1 MCIVSASL
9 QEALAH
15 NAKIGVLVIQRLFC
29 YILVSIVFGLHILI
43 YKLLSPLGRF
53 SVIHSPGGHLGHV
66 TWTIYTKFDQVVTD
80 WMFELFGRRRQCKIR
95 QFCHDAARPV
105 RVCITISHQNMQD
118 VSNTCRFS

>member
-15 NAKIGVLVIQRLFC
+15 NAKSGVLVIQRLFC
-29 YILVSIVFGLHILI
+29 YILVSIVYL
-43 YKLLSPLGRF
+43 YTNLSPLGRF
-53 SVIHSPGGHLGHV
+53 SVIYSPGGHLGHV

-80 WMFELFGRRRQCKIR
+80 SMFEHFGQRRQCQIR